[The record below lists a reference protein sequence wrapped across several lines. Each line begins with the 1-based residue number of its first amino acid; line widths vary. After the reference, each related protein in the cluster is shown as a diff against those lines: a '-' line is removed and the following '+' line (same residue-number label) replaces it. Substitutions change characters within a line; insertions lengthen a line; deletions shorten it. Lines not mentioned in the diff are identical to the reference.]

1 MAFKSNRGVV
11 QKWMVPMLLGVC
23 VSCGAWAQAGGVQT
37 ETKRPPADAEITKF
51 FINDSEEGSRYE
63 TGPLHIIYS
72 DGTEI
77 VQTLPPLVAS
87 TDKEIV
93 FNDVGFAHLQLAP
106 DRQTL
111 GWEVD
116 VENCCTSYPV
126 PLRVVVFRHGK
137 VLRSFAPG
145 QMVWEWMFLL
155 DGKRLAIVT
164 GPTHGPEVGHYCL
177 YNVQTGKLIAEVFG
191 DESTQSLK
199 SDAPAWA
206 LLLQERLDNK

>member
-1 MAFKSNRGVV
+1 LMSIGSKR
-11 QKWMVPMLLGVC
+11 WMVITLLSVC
-23 VSCGAWAQAGGVQT
+23 LCGEVSAQSGRVQT
-37 ETKRPPADAEITKF
+37 DAKRSSGNAEITKF
-51 FINDSEEGSRYE
+51 FIEDAKKDSKYE
-63 TGPLHIIYS
+63 TGPLHIVYS

-77 VQTLPPLVAS
+77 VEKLPPLVAS
-87 TDKEIV
+87 TENETV

-126 PLRVVVFRHGK
+126 PLRVVIFRHGK
-137 VLRSFAPG
+137 VFRSIVPG

-155 DGKRLAIVT
+155 GGKRLAVVS
-164 GPTHGPEVGHYCL
+164 GATHGPEVGVYRL
-177 YNVQTGKLIAEVFG
+177 YDVRTGKLLSEVIG

-206 LLLQERLDNK
+206 LQLQESLHGK